1 MNKKAQ
7 KFHEMKNDELTN
19 ELKELKEKLF
29 RLRFSHA
36 TGQLANPLEM
46 AHCKKDIARV
56 KTIMLE
62 RELKAVSAGEAAA
75 EVKPEKKPAA
85 KTKKAKA

>member
-1 MNKKAQ
+1 MNKKAS
-7 KFHEMKNDELTN
+7 KFHEMKSDELAL

-56 KTIMLE
+56 KTILHE
-62 RELKAVSAGEAAA
+62 RELKAAVGGEPVAVEA
-75 EVKPEKKPAA
+75 KPAA
-85 KTKKAKA
+85 PAKAKKAKA

>member
-7 KFHEMKNDELTN
+7 KFHEMKTEELTA

-29 RLRFSHA
+29 RLRFIHA

-56 KTIMLE
+56 KTVLHE
-62 RELKAVSAGEAAA
+62 RALKVAAGGEVAA
-75 EVKPEKKPAA
+75 EAKTEKPAA
-85 KTKKAKA
+85 KAKKAKA